1 MIEDFG
7 LKKNSFHS
15 FRSCFMSAFYSGT
28 PPGFPACRGRRKRS
42 CRQGFPAWFFGKTQY
57 TDFVPRPI
65 QLPRFLIQLPRFL
78 SLRRSAGFSWAAA
91 GIGAATGVFWLLRHA
106 LDKGQASL
114 LYLPVVIACAI
125 RFGFGPA
132 VFGAVL
138 SFFCWNFFFLPP
150 FGTLIITD
158 PRDWLSL
165 GVFLVAA
172 VSTAQLAARARTQTE
187 EAQAR
192 EAEIALLFEAS
203 ETLSREVRAD
213 RLLAALSA
221 QMLSLCQVERCLVF
235 RQDTHSDHLLPPA
248 QSPPFP
254 DTILQVAQSAADQ
267 DQALGFGERRFL
279 WDQAVRQ
286 SRRTLPSE
294 AADTLGVYL
303 PLHAD
308 GSRVGVLYVGPRRDG
323 RPFSAADER
332 LIRTLANHA
341 AVVIARDALAASAAQ
356 ADALREADRMKDA
369 LLSLVSHELR
379 TPLAAI
385 KASATGLLQPDAV
398 WDVRAS
404 WETLSAINT
413 EADRLT
419 ALVSNLLD
427 LSRLEAGRW
436 QPQKDWCDLL
446 EVVGTALDR
455 LPDAEA
461 ARVEVVADSNL
472 PFVQADY
479 TQMALVVTNLLQNAV
494 KYTPPASPIVLC
506 IAAAPSKITL
516 TVRDHGSGLL
526 PGEETRLFE
535 RFYRG
540 QTHQNSTIHGTG
552 LGLALCWAI
561 AEAHGGQMQAANV
574 PPGQPPGAVFT
585 LTLPVSRKAPKEGKR
600 MEGNELR

>member
-1 MIEDFG
+1 M
-7 LKKNSFHS
+7 
-15 FRSCFMSAFYSGT
+15 
-28 PPGFPACRGRRKRS
+28 
-42 CRQGFPAWFFGKTQY
+42 
-57 TDFVPRPI
+57 
-65 QLPRFLIQLPRFL
+65 
-78 SLRRSAGFSWAAA
+78 WAAA
-91 GIGAATGVFWLLRHA
+91 GISLATAIFWALRHD

-138 SFFCWNFFFLPP
+138 SFFCWDFFFLPP
-150 FGTLIITD
+150 FGTFIVAD

-172 VSTAQLAARARTQTE
+172 VSTAQLAARAQAQTE
-187 EAQAR
+187 EARAR
-192 EAEIALLFEAS
+192 EAEIMLLFEAS

-221 QMLSLCQVERCLVF
+221 QMLSLCQAERCLVF
-235 RQDTHSDHLLPPA
+235 RQDTQSTRLLPPVPVTPVPEPVFQMA
-248 QSPPFP
+248 Q
-254 DTILQVAQSAADQ
+254 TAAEQ

-279 WDQAVRQ
+279 WDQAIRQ

-356 ADALREADRMKDA
+356 ADALREADLLKDS

-446 EVVGTALDR
+446 EVAGTALDR
-455 LPDAEA
+455 LPDADA
-461 ARVEVVADSNL
+461 ARVEVVADPYL
-472 PFVQADY
+472 PLVQADY
-479 TQMALVVTNLLQNAV
+479 TQIALVVTNLLQNAV
-494 KYTPPASPIVLC
+494 KYTPPDAPIILC
-506 IAAAPSKITL
+506 TAAAPSKITL
-516 TVRDHGSGLL
+516 TVRDYGSGLL
-526 PGEETRLFE
+526 PGEEPHLFE

-540 QTHQNSTIHGTG
+540 LIHQNSTVHGTG
-552 LGLALCWAI
+552 LGLALCRAI
-561 AEAHGGQMQAANV
+561 AEAHGGRMDAANA
-574 PPGQPPGAVFT
+574 PPGEPPGAVFT
-585 LTLPVSRKAPKEGKR
+585 LTLPLNIKRQAEGEHR
-600 MEGNELR
+600 QAGE

>member
-1 MIEDFG
+1 MPVVSIQDIPRFFAVWRI
-7 LKKNSFHS
+7 LD
-15 FRSCFMSAFYSGT
+15 
-28 PPGFPACRGRRKRS
+28 PRRKS
-42 CRQGFPAWFFGKTQY
+42 GYLW
-57 TDFVPRPI
+57 
-65 QLPRFLIQLPRFL
+65 
-78 SLRRSAGFSWAAA
+78 AGM
-91 GIGAATGVFWLLRHA
+91 GIGLATGGFWLLRHA

-125 RFGFGPA
+125 RLGFGPA

-138 SFFCWNFFFLPP
+138 SFLCWDFFFLPP
-150 FGTLIITD
+150 FGTFTVTD

-187 EAQAR
+187 QAQAR

-213 RLLAALSA
+213 RLLLALSG
-221 QMLSLCQVERCLVF
+221 QMQTLCQARSCLVF
-235 RQDTHSDHLLPPA
+235 RRDAHSERLVPPV
-248 QSPPFP
+248 QSDPIP
-254 DTILQVAQSAADQ
+254 DAVTQMAESAAEQ
-267 DQALGFGERRFL
+267 DQAIGFGGRRFL

-286 SRRTLPSE
+286 SRRALPTG

-308 GSRVGVLYVGPRRDG
+308 GGRVGVLYVGPRRDG

-341 AVVIARDALAASAAQ
+341 AVVIARDALAAQAAQ
-356 ADALREADRMKDA
+356 AQALREADLLKDS

-398 WDVRAS
+398 WDLKAS

-427 LSRLEAGRW
+427 LSRLEAGAW
-436 QPQKDWCDLL
+436 QPRKDWCDLV
-446 EVVGTALDR
+446 EIIGTALDR
-455 LPDAEA
+455 QPDNEA
-461 ARVEVVADSNL
+461 ARVEVLAAPDL
-472 PFVQADY
+472 PLVQADY
-479 TQMALVVTNLLQNAV
+479 TQIALVLTNLLQNAV
-494 KYTPPASPIVLC
+494 KYTPPGTPIFVC
-506 IAAAPSKITL
+506 AAAGRSEATL
-516 TVRDHGSGLL
+516 TVRDHGPGLV
-526 PGEETRLFE
+526 PGEETHLFE
-535 RFYRG
+535 RFFRG
-540 QTHQNSTIHGTG
+540 RAHQNSTIHGTG
-552 LGLALCWAI
+552 LGLALCRAI
-561 AEAHGGQMQAANV
+561 AEAHGGRMGAVNA
-574 PPGQPPGAVFT
+574 PPDKPPGAVFT
-585 LTLPVSRKAPKEGKR
+585 LILPMGSDTEEAGEREQSD
-600 MEGNELR
+600 E